1 VKEFSSNVKV
11 ITPAEAQNMHIT
23 DPGFIAQR
31 PKPRKPSYDK
41 SDPGDFRV
49 NKRVIQ
55 EESPVKDTQEKE
67 ESEVI
72 DRVPALVQQSS
83 ERQKNVDSFD
93 YNEDD
98 LATVG
103 ADIKMGK
110 VVPQFTEIK
119 VKSKLDHSQP
129 TRIDR
134 NDADGQTEGKHEDG
148 SESDFGDLEFADIPD

>member
-119 VKSKLDHSQP
+119 V
-129 TRIDR
+129 DR